1 MDESSLA
8 SAEIPLEWAGERFD
22 RALARLF
29 PEYSRSRLAA
39 WIKAGRALLDGERVK
54 ASARVL
60 GGELIE
66 LDPESAPDQRLEPEP
81 IPLSIVYQDEALI
94 VVDKPAGLTVHPGAG
109 QARGTLQ
116 NALLHHFPELARL
129 PRAGI
134 VHRLDKDTSGLLV
147 VARSERA
154 HRALVEALSTR
165 QVGREYLAVVQGV
178 PVAGGAIEA
187 PIGRHPRDRLR
198 MAVVE
203 GGRQAITHFRV
214 RERFAAHALLA
225 VRLETGRTHQIRVHL
240 AHLGFPLVGD
250 PLYGGKPRFPEGA
263 SPALRETLAGF
274 RRQALHAE
282 SLELVHPAEERSLRF
297 RAEPPTDL
305 KALIEALRRG

>member
-250 PLYGGKPRFPEGA
+250 PLYGETALSGRRFAGAARDPGGLSAAGASCRKPRACA
-263 SPALRETLAGF
+263 SG
-274 RRQALHAE
+274 
-282 SLELVHPAEERSLRF
+282 
-297 RAEPPTDL
+297 
-305 KALIEALRRG
+305 